1 MGRRGPQPAAGSP
14 RDRSVGVAVT
24 AAELATID
32 EERGAQSR
40 SSWARGKMFP
50 APPTTEEPAQE
61 GTHTAPEVE

>member
-1 MGRRGPQPAAGSP
+1 
-14 RDRSVGVAVT
+14 VAVT